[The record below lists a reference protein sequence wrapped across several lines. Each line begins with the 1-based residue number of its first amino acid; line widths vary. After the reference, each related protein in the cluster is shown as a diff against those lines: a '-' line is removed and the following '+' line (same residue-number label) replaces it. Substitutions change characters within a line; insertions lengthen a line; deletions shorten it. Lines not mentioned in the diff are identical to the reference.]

1 MLNIKGCSM
10 PILSLIG
17 LSVIFY
23 AIIIILFFVVTE
35 KLLKR
40 ERNNYDKA
48 HSQEKKEKYKL

>member
-10 PILSLIG
+10 PILNLIG

-23 AIIIILFFVVTE
+23 TVIIVLFFVVTE

-40 ERNNYDKA
+40 ERNKYDKT
-48 HSQEKKEKYKL
+48 HTQEKNEKYKL